1 MSIHWT
7 IWLYNIKML
16 WTLKFK
22 SSCASSKY
30 PRFMDATRCQ
40 DWCFVSKIS
49 EYNSYWSYCST
60 VKRDKLKCLVQS
72 VTYFIVCV
80 QAPLVS
86 LYKWSVVQI
95 HQETCQLS
103 ALHCSLLPVHTC
115 VNTVCCFSL
124 QKKTHNVLC
133 CRHHGSWYL
142 TQESRTLI
150 AMILTQNPRIFMAA
164 YGKI

>member
-1 MSIHWT
+1 MWSFKCTLWNSTQNILPIHWT

-49 EYNSYWSYCST
+49 EYNSFWSYCST

-86 LYKWSVVQI
+86 LYKWSLVQI
-95 HQETCQLS
+95 HQETFQLS
-103 ALHCSLLPVHTC
+103 ALHCSLLPVHIC

-124 QKKTHNVLC
+124 QKKHITSYVV
-133 CRHHGSWYL
+133 G
-142 TQESRTLI
+142 T
-150 AMILTQNPRIFMAA
+150 MAP
-164 YGKI
+164 GIWRKNREH